1 MYKRILVTL
10 DGSELA
16 EMVIPH
22 VEVVAEAGYSGVIL
36 LHVAP
41 EAEALIENG
50 VVVAYADQEAERLTM
65 AAQHY
70 LDRFVERL
78 RAQGITARSLIRFG
92 APAAQILEAAR
103 EEDADLIAMTTHGRS
118 GVRRL
123 FYGSVAEEVLRG
135 AVIPILLVRGGPS
148 G

>member
-22 VEVVAEAGYSGVIL
+22 VEVVAEAGYSEVIL

-41 EAEALIENG
+41 EAEALIDNG
-50 VVVAYADQEAERLTM
+50 VVVAYADQEEERIKM
-65 AAQHY
+65 AAHHY

-78 RAQGITARSLIRFG
+78 RAQGITGRGVIRFG

-103 EEDADLIAMTTHGRS
+103 EADADLIAMTTHGRS
-118 GVRRL
+118 GVTRL

-135 AVIPILLVRGGPS
+135 AAVPILLVRGCPG

>member
-10 DGSELA
+10 DGSDLA

-22 VEVVAEAGYSGVIL
+22 VEVVAEPGYSEVIL

-41 EAEALIENG
+41 VPEMVVQGE
-50 VVVAYADQEAERLTM
+50 VVVAYADQEEERLRMT
-65 AAQHY
+65 ARRY

-78 RAQGITARSLIRFG
+78 RAQGIEARGAVRFG
-92 APAAQILEAAR
+92 APGPQILEAALA
-103 EEDADLIAMTTHGRS
+103 EDADLIAMTTHGRS
-118 GVRRL
+118 GLQRL

-135 AVIPILLVRGGPS
+135 AKVPILLVRGGS
-148 G
+148 GG